1 MRWCL
6 LVFANSPK
14 WCTITGWVLTQASLL
29 IQVHW
34 RGKKGHIME
43 TYSQISHSIHMGQA
57 TQQSDGR
64 CNLGRSGLD
73 CTGCSCGHRLMLEM
87 KYRKILPNVVNTWTS
102 GSTLPYGKVTAPKTS
117 AVGLGFL
124 PSFPQSTGQLH
135 TPGLPAEEVC
145 FLRLVQ
151 GACCFVSLFSTA
163 EYSFTWIINLKLNIK
178 Y

>member
-1 MRWCL
+1 M
-6 LVFANSPK
+6 
-14 WCTITGWVLTQASLL
+14 TGWVLTQGSYFTCQSCYLL
-29 IQVHW
+29 LCSS
-34 RGKKGHIME
+34 KHIGEGRKDILWKPMAKFL
-43 TYSQISHSIHMGQA
+43 HSIHMGQA

-73 CTGCSCGHRLMLEM
+73 CTGCSCGHRLMLET
-87 KYRKILPNVVNTWTS
+87 KYRKILPNIVNTWMS

-117 AVGLGFL
+117 AVGFGVFL

-135 TPGLPAEEVC
+135 MPGLPAEEVC
-145 FLRLVQ
+145 FLRLVH